1 MYFHEIRPKFAED
14 YHDVIDG
21 VVVAYLKDRQE
32 IDRTRAILNDVA
44 PPASS
49 EFSYPWNVRSQAG
62 DFGMAQQSAKVLPA
76 TRYEIRFLHAMI
88 LRGRRPVTTLSNCS
102 STERSCGKRMWRA
115 VRRPGARSQSTEATV
130 ASRAVSPSSSVQPDA
145 GARPRDGEVLALD
158 DVAVR
163 FGGISALVRVSL
175 GARRDRARPDRPE
188 RRGQDHAL
196 RRHLRHPH
204 AERGQVSF
212 RGRDAT
218 TASAVARSR
227 QGLRRTFQR
236 VQTFGW
242 LTVEDNVLAALEW
255 RGGGG
260 GMFADVVR
268 LPTRRRTRTRPPG
281 PRQRGARAV
290 RAHRGA
296 SDPVGSLPIGLARMV
311 EFARAIVDEPKL
323 LLLDE
328 PTSGLDEREA
338 ERLIEQLAVLR
349 ATTTCSVMLVEHDMG
364 FVMEQ
369 CETVVVLELGQVI
382 ATGTPREIQENPQV
396 RAAYLGDGSNNR
408 NHGNNEHQGGQS

>member
-1 MYFHEIRPKFAED
+1 MVGGPD
-14 YHDVIDG
+14 
-21 VVVAYLKDRQE
+21 
-32 IDRTRAILNDVA
+32 
-44 PPASS
+44 
-49 EFSYPWNVRSQAG
+49 
-62 DFGMAQQSAKVLPA
+62 
-76 TRYEIRFLHAMI
+76 
-88 LRGRRPVTTLSNCS
+88 
-102 STERSCGKRMWRA
+102 
-115 VRRPGARSQSTEATV
+115 ATV
-130 ASRAVSPSSSVQPDA
+130 ASRAASSPASAPTDA
-145 GARPRDGEVLALD
+145 GAQRSEGEVLTLV

-163 FGGISALVRVSL
+163 FGGINALSGVSISVPEGIVLGLIGPNGAGKTTLFDVISGVRAPNEGRVW
-175 GARRDRARPDRPE
+175 
-188 RRGQDHAL
+188 
-196 RRHLRHPH
+196 
-204 AERGQVSF
+204 F

-218 TASAVARSR
+218 RASAVARSR
-227 QGLRRTFQR
+227 RGLRRTFQR

-268 LPTRRRTRTRPPG
+268 LPTRRSRERDR
-281 PRQRGARAV
+281 RARVTEVLEQCGLTAV
-290 RAHRGA
+290 R
-296 SDPVGSLPIGLARMV
+296 SDPVGSLPIGVARMV

-338 ERLIEQLAVLR
+338 ERLIEQLALLR

-369 CETVVVLELGQVI
+369 CDTVVVLELGQVI

-408 NHGNNEHQGGQS
+408 KHGNTELQGGQS